1 MFKVIRV
8 ASAGAAVTALAAT
21 GLAFGTA
28 SATPAAAA
36 STVKASCWGGYIATD
51 RGNYIRGQYKWCTDG
66 RYRVK
71 DMTYDGYAAQVVIN
85 GRRCTASGAGHEKAC
100 YINPKGAKW
109 MYKYLVRGN
118 HSTYMGRSLLRH

>member
-1 MFKVIRV
+1 MFKAIRV

-21 GLAFGTA
+21 GIAFDTA
-28 SATPAAAA
+28 SAAPAAAA
-36 STVKASCWGGYIATD
+36 STVKADCRYSYITIGD
-51 RGNYIRGQYKWCTDG
+51 HDIRGQYKWCTDG
-66 RYRVK
+66 RYWVK

-85 GRRCTASGAGHEKAC
+85 GKRCTASGAGHEKAC

-118 HSTYMGRSLLRH
+118 HSTYMGRELLRH